1 MDAKRQSLELD
12 TVDWQALAKIAH
24 ACRCTYRGKPSWRR
38 LVHQIA
44 SGKLLVLPKPDKRI
58 LAFQETMRAPEQD
71 QRLAKIK
78 ARMERDRMRQEQ
90 KRRAAGILPLSTPPP
105 KMPTAKDAEW
115 IKGIIPSDTGTDRV

>member
-58 LAFQETMRAPEQD
+58 LAFQETMRVKCRSAVIKSAIFWPNWHPKVGRVYDPSVSKVPSAPSCFF
-71 QRLAKIK
+71 LK
-78 ARMERDRMRQEQ
+78 
-90 KRRAAGILPLSTPPP
+90 PF
-105 KMPTAKDAEW
+105 
-115 IKGIIPSDTGTDRV
+115 